1 MPTGEY
7 ERYRQQLDAQL
18 RADVELVYEAY
29 RAKLRAY
36 ETVARARGED
46 FVPLPEAE
54 LPPGMRPAPAP
65 APPVPMTAPAP
76 APGRKPKSR
85 DYQVED
91 SVLAAIETLPE
102 RFDKFDLVKALD
114 FEPGRS
120 TLHRVLR
127 ALVQQGGLQVE
138 MAAAGRYPTVYRKA
152 AAPAGDDPNSG

>member
-46 FVPLPEAE
+46 FTPLPEAE
-54 LPPGMRPAPAP
+54 LPPGLRPAPTPAP
-65 APPVPMTAPAP
+65 APPVPMTAPAL
-76 APGRKPKSR
+76 APGSRSPKSR
-85 DYQVED
+85 DHQVEA
-91 SVLAAIETLPE
+91 SVLAAIETLPA
-102 RFDKFDLVKALD
+102 RFDKFDLVKALG
-114 FEPGRS
+114 FEPRRS

-127 ALVQQGGLQVE
+127 LLVREGVLHVE
-138 MAAAGRYPTVYRKA
+138 TEAAGRYPTVYRKA
-152 AAPAGDDPNSG
+152 GAPA